1 MDPGRRNY
9 GGLHEGS
16 RSFYLGLRGTRLLGL
31 YKCLLTFLF
40 LGEGNIMTMM
50 MELRWLSFIQ
60 NWMDGLKIGE
70 VFHMWSEFAERKNVL
85 RRRNTVL
92 FSSRWKHDEKG
103 NIFFRMRRKRIEK
116 EGKDRLPREEGVQ
129 FILCFEK
136 HWNNLDLLNFLDGW
150 KKKKRSKRNW
160 DDSFCRLW
168 QGFEAI
174 ESRGVNKS
182 IQFHILF
189 TSKPIPTPTT
199 HFIL

>member
-70 VFHMWSEFAERKNVL
+70 VF
-85 RRRNTVL
+85 
-92 FSSRWKHDEKG
+92 
-103 NIFFRMRRKRIEK
+103 RM
-116 EGKDRLPREEGVQ
+116 
-129 FILCFEK
+129 
-136 HWNNLDLLNFLDGW
+136 
-150 KKKKRSKRNW
+150 
-160 DDSFCRLW
+160 
-168 QGFEAI
+168 
-174 ESRGVNKS
+174 
-182 IQFHILF
+182 
-189 TSKPIPTPTT
+189 
-199 HFIL
+199 